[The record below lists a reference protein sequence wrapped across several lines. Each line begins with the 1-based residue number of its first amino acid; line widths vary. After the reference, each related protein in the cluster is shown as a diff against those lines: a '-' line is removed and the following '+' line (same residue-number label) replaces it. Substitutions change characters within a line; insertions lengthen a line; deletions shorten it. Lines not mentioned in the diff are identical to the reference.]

1 MEHRAPFRTLY
12 VEDAAENFLRAL
24 NSPDAA
30 NQTYHIATQEVLTPE
45 RWARLIHQAAGH
57 ACAITYVPE
66 KVIQSQEVL
75 KAYSAPLTRPIPY
88 VHDLSRAEGDFG
100 FQTAPVAQWVQ
111 KTVDWYR
118 ERHKGGHSKGY
129 EHRAAEL
136 ALMEKWNSAFERSVS
151 QF

>member
-1 MEHRAPFRTLY
+1 M
-12 VEDAAENFLRAL
+12 EDAAENFLRAL

-30 NQTYHIATQEVLTPE
+30 HQTYHIATQEVLTPE
-45 RWARLIHQAAGH
+45 RWAMLIYQAAGH

-66 KVIQSQEVL
+66 KVIQGQEVL
-75 KAYSAPLTRPIPY
+75 KAYSSPLTRPIPY
-88 VHDLSRAEGDFG
+88 VHDLSRAERDFG
-100 FQTAPVAQWVQ
+100 FRTTPVAQWVQ

-118 ERHKGGHSKGY
+118 AQYKGGPSKGY

-136 ALMEKWNSAFERSVS
+136 ALMEKWNSAFERFVS